1 MNNNNNSIF
10 REDDVEISLKD
21 LLAFCFLHWR
31 SALIACLLAG
41 ALLGGYKG
49 LSVYKTSTPNTISTD
64 KAIPSSTEQVL
75 SGYEAKISS
84 AEEYLKDSEFMHID
98 PANESNSEV
107 TMLLSSETADYASL
121 DALKKAYISHLQK
134 GSYLKKAAKKYKLD
148 SKYIGELISVKDI
161 DSTANCTLNSEEV
174 SGNIN
179 QFITRFSTA
188 PSNSLLITV
197 ITSSSKTSEGILD
210 CIIAEANEFNKT
222 LSQEYGSHEITFVS
236 KNQAIIFDKET
247 STAQS
252 QTLKNVLEAKA
263 NYKDYASKFQDEL
276 SQTAVPTT
284 DANATHKLAVKT
296 GIKWFCLGAFGIFL
310 AYGFILCIVYIT
322 SSKPITREQFYSRYS
337 FFNLGSFTD
346 GRKKLYKN
354 NSTFDKWLR
363 KVMGLNTILDLDEVY
378 DLITAN
384 LNVYQKDKKSF
395 VLVGA
400 VNDNMKFEIAEELSQ
415 KMDNV
420 KFSVCQDLLNDP
432 TARLSLSEADAIIF
446 VEKYG
451 SSNYEEID
459 REIALAIKSGKEIA
473 GCINY

>member
-49 LSVYKTSTPNTISTD
+49 LSVYKTSAPNTISTD

-179 QFITRFSTA
+179 QFITRFNTA

-197 ITSSSKTSEGILD
+197 IASSSKTSEGILD
-210 CIIAEANEFNKT
+210 CIIAEANEFNKA

-276 SQTAVPTT
+276 SQTVVPTT

-354 NSTFDKWLR
+354 NSKFDKWLR
-363 KVMGLNTILDLDEVY
+363 KVMGLNTVLDLDEVY

-384 LNVYQKDKKSF
+384 INVYQKGKKSF

-451 SSNYEEID
+451 SSNYEDID

>member
-1 MNNNNNSIF
+1 MNNNNNSIL

-31 SALIACLLAG
+31 SALVVCLLTG
-41 ALLGGYKG
+41 ALLGAYKG
-49 LSVYKTSTPNTISTD
+49 LNVYKSATPNSKTAETQT
-64 KAIPSSTEQVL
+64 PNSTEHVL
-75 SGYEAKISS
+75 SEYEAKISS

-107 TMLLSSETADYASL
+107 TMLLSSETVDSASL
-121 DALKKAYISHLQK
+121 DTLKKAYISHLQK

-148 SKYIGELISVKDI
+148 SKYIGELVNVKDI
-161 DSTANCTLNSEEV
+161 DSTAHSTLNSDEEI
-174 SGNIN
+174 GNIN
-179 QFITRFSTA
+179 QFFASFNTV

-197 ITSSSKTSEGILD
+197 IASNPKTSDGILE
-210 CIIAEANEFNKT
+210 CIINEANEFNKT
-222 LSQEYGSHEITFVS
+222 LSQEYGSHTITFVS
-236 KNQAIIFDKET
+236 RNSTVIFDKTT

-252 QTLKNVLEAKA
+252 QTLKSVLEAKA
-263 NYKDYASKFQDEL
+263 NYKDYATKFQDEL
-276 SQTAVPTT
+276 SQTVVPTT
-284 DANATHKLAVKT
+284 DVNATHKLAAKT

-310 AYGFILCIVYIT
+310 AYGFILCVIYIT

-363 KVMGLNTILDLDEVY
+363 KIMGLNTILDLDEVY

-451 SSNYEEID
+451 SSNYEDID